1 MTAETLNCVA
11 RRRAAG
17 DLGGVKLQ
25 GAPLGVISRREDF
38 SQPEEVMGSGSSFHG
53 RGLSPQTKLWLRRAA
68 MPQLELEEDALC
80 FLPSLQPRNQ
90 ATRACR
96 SRGAGAFCCCT
107 STDGAESGGS
117 PELDDVSSEQHT
129 HSIKQLL
136 KNISTNPESLQEL
149 SWMKDELIRCWWSKI
164 PVNIWVIFYPR
175 SCAEQAE
182 ELSPLSTRWPGLLG
196 CVWSGPFVWSFVW
209 EAPSS

>member
-38 SQPEEVMGSGSSFHG
+38 SQPEEVMGSGSRS
-53 RGLSPQTKLWLRRAA
+53 
-68 MPQLELEEDALC
+68 
-80 FLPSLQPRNQ
+80 RNQ